1 MERFQE
7 IIIEPGRTEA
17 HYWRDV
23 WRYGDLFLFLAWRD
37 VLVRYKQTLFGFAWA
52 WLRPLLTM
60 VAFTIV
66 FGRLANLPSG
76 GVPYPLLV
84 FAGVL
89 AWQFASTAFA
99 AAAASLVDN
108 ANLVAKV
115 YFPRIL
121 MPLAAVA
128 VCLVDVVVAA
138 VLLLPLMLWYGIT
151 PDLRILALPL
161 FIALTFVIAVGPGLW
176 IAALNVKYRDFRYV
190 IPFLIQFGM
199 YVSPVGFS
207 TVIVPEQWRLLFAL
221 NPMVGAIEG
230 FRWSLLGGNA
240 PLDVPMLALSGAVA
254 ALLLYVGVVQFR
266 KTEKSFADVI

>member
-23 WRYGDLFLFLAWRD
+23 WRYSDLFLFLAWRD

-138 VLLLPLMLWYGIT
+138 LLLLPLMLWYGIT

-230 FRWSLLGGNA
+230 FRWSLLGGHA
-240 PLDVPMLALSGAVA
+240 PLDVPMLALSVAMA